1 MFSSVSAKEF
11 LDITVKCIQQ
21 FSLNHKLFIENFLEW
36 NKNKYKWQ
44 ENIIIADFGKDGELK
59 IEFEKIENSFRIIK
73 INLNS

>member
-1 MFSSVSAKEF
+1 MFSSVNAKEF